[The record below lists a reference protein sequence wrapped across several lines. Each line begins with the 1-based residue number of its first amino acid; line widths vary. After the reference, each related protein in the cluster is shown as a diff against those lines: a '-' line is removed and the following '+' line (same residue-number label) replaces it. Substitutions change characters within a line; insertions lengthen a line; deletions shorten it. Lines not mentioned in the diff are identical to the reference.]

1 MQLLVAVST
10 EYGNMVII
18 CDQTTVKDIVINFV
32 AFVAIVEIDNLYASS
47 L

>member
-1 MQLLVAVST
+1 MQLFVAIST
-10 EYGNMVII
+10 EYGNMVVI

-32 AFVAIVEIDNLYASS
+32 AFVAIIEIDNFYASS